1 MEFRQESVTQVFS
14 QILPLIFKHYREV
27 TVFGEGDLNPSFMRY
42 LNLESQGVARIYV
55 MRDDFR
61 GGLLVGY
68 CSVFVVP
75 HLHYEKSWGMQDLL
89 YVEPEYRGFFARS
102 FIRWVD
108 DRLKKEGVDCI
119 SRSVHVKKDYSKTL
133 LGLGYGKLETS
144 YLKVLG

>member
-1 MEFRQESVTQVFS
+1 MEFKQERVSQVFDEA
-14 QILPLIFKHYREV
+14 IPLVGRHYSEV
-27 TVFGEGDLNPSFMRY
+27 TVLSSDDLKPSRQRY
-42 LNLESQGVARIYV
+42 LNLELQGVTRIYV
-55 MRDDFR
+55 MRDDAR

-75 HLHYEKSWGMQDLL
+75 HMHYEKLWGMQDLL
-89 YVEPEYRGFFARS
+89 YVEPEYRGFFARA

-108 DRLKKEGVDCI
+108 DRLKNDGVDCI